1 MSEGSAWGPRRN
13 EVLEHIREQFGVRER
28 QRLQDQVYQ
37 KTKYRDGLQDEIE
50 RRIYGEVST
59 NHLITILVGGG
70 RARGHATAHS
80 QRPLRDGD

>member
-1 MSEGSAWGPRRN
+1 MSEDSAWGRN
-13 EVLEHIREQFGVRER
+13 EVLDDIHEQFGVRER

-59 NHLITILVGGG
+59 NY
-70 RARGHATAHS
+70 
-80 QRPLRDGD
+80 